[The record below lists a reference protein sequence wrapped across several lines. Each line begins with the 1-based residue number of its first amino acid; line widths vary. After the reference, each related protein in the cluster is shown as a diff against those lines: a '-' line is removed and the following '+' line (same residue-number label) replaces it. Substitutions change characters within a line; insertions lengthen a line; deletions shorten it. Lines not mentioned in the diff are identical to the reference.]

1 MSRLDGSGG
10 LWRGLAARVLSGAAL
25 LVLVAAVLFAT
36 VEILPGDPVSR
47 ALGTSATPERVAALS
62 SELGLDRPPVLR
74 FGEWLAGAAQGDLGR
89 SAVTRAPIG
98 PIVADR
104 AANTLLLAGIA
115 ATVIALLAVSAGLLA
130 GSRPGGRRDTA
141 VSTAS
146 LTVLSVPEFVLAG
159 LLITVFAFGLGLL
172 PAVTLVTA
180 GGSPLDRPDALVLP
194 VASLVL
200 VAGAYATRLVRAAVV
215 EAARAPHVEAARL
228 AGVPE
233 LRVLTRHLL
242 PGCIGPIAQ
251 VLALLV
257 PYLVG
262 GTVVVEKIFNYP
274 GLGALLAD
282 AVAGRD
288 ALLVEGAGL
297 VLAAAT
303 IATLVLADAVG
314 LLGNPKLRTA
324 PR

>member
-1 MSRLDGSGG
+1 MSG
-10 LWRGLAARVLSGAAL
+10 LGRMVGRRVLSGSVLL
-25 LVLVAAVLFAT
+25 LVVAATLFAT
-36 VEILPGDPVSR
+36 VEVLPGDPVSR
-47 ALGTSATPERVAALS
+47 ALGPSATPERVAALS
-62 SELGLDRPPVLR
+62 AELGLDRPPLLR
-74 FGEWLAGAAQGDLGR
+74 FVEWLAGAAQGDLGR
-89 SAVTRAPIG
+89 SAVTRTPIG

-104 AANTLLLAGIA
+104 AANTLLLAGISGVLIVA
-115 ATVIALLAVSAGLLA
+115 VSVSAGLLA

-141 VSTAS
+141 VSVTS
-146 LTVLSVPEFVLAG
+146 LGLLSVPEFVLAG
-159 LLITVFAFGLGLL
+159 LLITVFAFGLGWL

-194 VASLVL
+194 VAALVL
-200 VAGAYATRLVRAAVV
+200 VGGAYATRLVRATVV

-233 LRVLTRHLL
+233 HRVLLRHLL
-242 PGCIGPIAQ
+242 PGCLGPIAQ

-282 AVAGRD
+282 AVASRD

-303 IATLVLADAVG
+303 VTALVLADVAG
-314 LLGNPKLRTA
+314 LLGNPKLRTVT
-324 PR
+324 P